1 MNNQN
6 PLIPDDR
13 QVSVVQVNEATRYLN
28 EYKERPKKR
37 SEFICIGAGHKT
49 REFIK
54 HMGDN
59 DRLLPIPLFVD
70 NKELREQIKPREKS
84 PLFRVIAASL
94 ASKAKNLGE
103 EIKQAR
109 KPYTRQE
116 YPILYRLEPPMD
128 GEKIYDALTHQ
139 EYLVYCQDEGETKM

>member
-28 EYKERPKKR
+28 DYKERPKKR
-37 SEFICIGAGHKT
+37 SEYLCIGAGHKT

-59 DRLLPIPLFVD
+59 DRLLPIPLFLD
-70 NKELREQIKPREKS
+70 NKEIRDSLKPREKS
-84 PLFRVIAASL
+84 PLFRIVAASL

-109 KPYTRQE
+109 KPYARQE

-128 GEKIYDALTHQ
+128 GEKIYDALTEK
-139 EYLVYCQDEGETKM
+139 EYLVYCQEEP